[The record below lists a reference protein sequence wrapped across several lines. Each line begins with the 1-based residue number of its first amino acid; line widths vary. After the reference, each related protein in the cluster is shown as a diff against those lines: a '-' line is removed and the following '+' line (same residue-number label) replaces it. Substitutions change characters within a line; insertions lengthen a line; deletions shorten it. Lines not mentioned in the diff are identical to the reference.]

1 MTTIRPGQEP
11 AIGMVVTILV
21 VFVVGPS
28 QIICEISGG
37 DGGGD
42 GGVGKAAR
50 GCVQVPLHR
59 LVRKYG
65 LIERES

>member
-11 AIGMVVTILV
+11 AIGMGVTILV

-28 QIICEISGG
+28 QIIICEISGG

-42 GGVGKAAR
+42 CGVGKAAR

-59 LVRKYG
+59 LVVEYG
-65 LIERES
+65 LVR